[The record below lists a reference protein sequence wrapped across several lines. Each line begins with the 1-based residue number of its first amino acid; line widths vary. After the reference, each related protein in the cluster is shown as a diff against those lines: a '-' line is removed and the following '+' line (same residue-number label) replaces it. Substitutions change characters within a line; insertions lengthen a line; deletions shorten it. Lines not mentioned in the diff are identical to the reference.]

1 MAPASE
7 SAGRREHSLQ
17 EKSFK
22 KKMFLNDYVCVFVCG
37 CAWPSMSVEIRASL
51 SGIKLRVQLAPVIT
65 EPSCLPEKGD
75 VNV

>member
-7 SAGRREHSLQ
+7 LAGRREHSLQ

-22 KKMFLNDYVCVFVCG
+22 KKMFLNDYVCVF
-37 CAWPSMSVEIRASL
+37 AWPSMSVEIRASL